1 MAKQI
6 DYRAEIDLLSKL
18 ASLSNDIRNQS
29 VMIYDASD
37 TFTIDP
43 QFVSNDSRTQLEYI
57 MSNSYKRILED
68 LEMLHGLQQQIREL
82 HLIDRQTPQ
91 GESRWS

>member
-37 TFTIDP
+37 TLVDP
-43 QFVSNDSRTQLEYI
+43 EWVSEEFHEELEYVV
-57 MSNSYKRILED
+57 SNSYKRIMDD
-68 LEMLHGLQQQIREL
+68 LTELHGLQQQIREL

-91 GESRWS
+91 GESRWN